1 MRPLLSAASR
11 AVQVRFSDQTRQ
23 PHCAATR
30 DSATIIF
37 SQRCPV
43 LRLTR
48 ARPRASTGARVQRY
62 SHAANRAR
70 SEPEKLVDFGEAVEA
85 KEMVDVVIVLN
96 ACLIFS
102 KNRRDPSGYWNGLS
116 RATGTA
122 VCLPHRRSMATGS
135 VRGSYFDALSTT
147 EEPSAPIADADC
159 ASCPGGHGIRAP
171 MTGRRVSADSSAS
184 RDLFSVHLCFMVC
197 GLNVKHDLGSLLSP
211 PSGTPGRRPPG

>member
-30 DSATIIF
+30 DLATIIF

-70 SEPEKLVDFGEAVEA
+70 SEPGLLLRCLYYRTVANTPVWPASNPISRRACSPNGGRKRCAAA
-85 KEMVDVVIVLN
+85 KEIRVEPDLVVWRRSHVHPPHNPAEFI
-96 ACLIFS
+96 ACGHGRHVRLIRLLRT
-102 KNRRDPSGYWNGLS
+102 NQEEIRGCRAPL
-116 RATGTA
+116 RATVSTDPLLSGR
-122 VCLPHRRSMATGS
+122 LPKT
-135 VRGSYFDALSTT
+135 
-147 EEPSAPIADADC
+147 P
-159 ASCPGGHGIRAP
+159 
-171 MTGRRVSADSSAS
+171 SSAK
-184 RDLFSVHLCFMVC
+184 RIARGEQPCCDRETPC
-197 GLNVKHDLGSLLSP
+197 GAVSMLG
-211 PSGTPGRRPPG
+211 